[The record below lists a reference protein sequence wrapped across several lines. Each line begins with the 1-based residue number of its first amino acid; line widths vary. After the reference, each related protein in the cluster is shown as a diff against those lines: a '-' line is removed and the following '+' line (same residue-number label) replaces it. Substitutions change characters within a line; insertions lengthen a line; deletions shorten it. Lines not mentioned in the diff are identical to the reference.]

1 MSQSPS
7 RALVMTATGLAAGLA
22 LAASA
27 HGQGASTGIV
37 AAPGS
42 WTGASDVTP
51 SGVPSDDPW
60 VVAGPSSAVTY
71 AWEGWDGQAWQIR
84 SRMRGPNGG
93 FTPVVNLSARGANH
107 EDPRIAIGADGRTA
121 IAWKNMRTWNRTVQV
136 RIKGA
141 GSRTFGPV
149 RTLSNPGGDA
159 TDNRIAIAPNGST
172 VVVWAQGQAGNRR
185 IQARIMQ
192 KGAMRFGRTVNLSA
206 GGTDAIDP
214 SIAIAGDSTITVAWE
229 RPTRDGRSFI
239 IQARTRSAAG
249 AWGPVQA
256 LSLPGAQSNDAV
268 VIASPAGEATAAW
281 ERAVEATDENSLR
294 PSPGLIQAR
303 TRPAGSTTWGPIVNL
318 SRRGTHASD
327 PQLAVGPDGTVTAV
341 WEWAS
346 DAQAQ
351 RKMVQSRTRAAGGA
365 WAPMQVLSARG
376 QDVDDPEVVTA
387 RDGATTTVFKR
398 SYGTSVRVQ
407 ARTRPAGSTAWGTPR
422 WVSGARGEADQPNTT
437 VAPDGAVTVVW
448 KLSSPIR
455 VIRDQDFFLQTA
467 RTRATVPAS

>member
-1 MSQSPS
+1 MSAP
-7 RALVMTATGLAAGLA
+7 RPRIIIAGLATLGIAGVAAGTAATGLPMP
-22 LAASA
+22 
-27 HGQGASTGIV
+27 QGAWG
-37 AAPGS
+37 APVN
-42 WTGASDVTP
+42 VTP

-60 VVAGPSSAVTY
+60 VAASPSSAITY
-71 AWEGWDGQAWQIR
+71 VWEGWDGRTWQIR

-107 EDPRIAIGADGRTA
+107 EDPRVAIGANGRTA
-121 IAWKNMRTWNRTVQV
+121 VAWKNMRTWNRTLQV

-141 GSRTFGPV
+141 GSRSFGAV
-149 RTLSNPGGDA
+149 RTLSNPHGDA
-159 TDNRIAIAPNGST
+159 TENRIAIAPNGAI

-185 IQARIMQ
+185 IQARIMAP
-192 KGAMRFGRTVNLSA
+192 GAKRFGRTVNLSA

-214 SIAIAGDSTITVAWE
+214 SIAISGDNTITVVWE

-239 IQARTRSAAG
+239 IQSRTRSAAG

-268 VIASPAGEATAAW
+268 VVASPSGEVTAAW
-281 ERAVEATDENSLR
+281 ERAVEATDENPAA
-294 PSPGLIQAR
+294 PSPGLIQGR
-303 TRPAGSTTWGPIVNL
+303 TRAAGSTTWGPIVNL

-327 PQLAVGPDGTVTAV
+327 PALAVAPDGTVTAV

-346 DAQAQ
+346 DAAAQ
-351 RKMVQSRTRAAGGA
+351 RKVAQSRTRSAGAAWGSL
-365 WAPMQVLSARG
+365 QVLSARG

-387 RDGATTTVFKR
+387 ADGTSTVTFKR
-398 SYGTSVRVQ
+398 SYRTSVRVQ
-407 ARTRPAGSTAWGTPR
+407 SRTRPAGSTAWGAAR

-437 VAPDGAVTVVW
+437 VAPNGAVTVVW

-455 VIRDQDFFLQTA
+455 VVPEQDFFLQSATTA
-467 RTRATVPAS
+467 TLVR